1 MCRGCGLLCC
11 VIIIL
16 IILFIVVLCTGSS
29 SMSGYDYRHGDKK
42 DGEDRQSWAPLVPTA
57 GRVLPNPFILS
68 GTTAERGGDEV

>member
-1 MCRGCGLLCC
+1 M
-11 VIIIL
+11 
-16 IILFIVVLCTGSS
+16 T
-29 SMSGYDYRHGDKK
+29 GYDYRHGDKK